1 MKKQLKNALRL
12 ACAVLLAAML
22 LSSSAL
28 AEGMDPSVIEAA
40 SDLARRLDAL
50 AGCPAYVKL
59 MGGSEEMQQII
70 ADWAAGDHDEPG
82 SVLARDYSTDEADQL
97 LALLS
102 LDEASGLSDLPAEAV
117 DALVRRAPF
126 AIASA
131 LNARAG
137 ASTLAAAA
145 ILTLS
150 EARATEQPTGG
161 GVLALL
167 YPQAVPVLVA
177 YWSENGAVTMTASF
191 VSAEED
197 ELKAL
202 LEAN

>member
-1 MKKQLKNALRL
+1 MKKRLKSALRL

-28 AEGMDPSVIEAA
+28 AEGIAPSVIEAA
-40 SDLARRLDAL
+40 SALARRLDAL
-50 AGCPAYVKL
+50 ADCPAYVKL
-59 MGGSEEMQQII
+59 MGGNEEMQQII

-82 SVLARDYSTDEADQL
+82 SVLARAYSMDEADQL

-102 LDEASGLSDLPAEAV
+102 LDEASGLSDLPTEAV

-126 AIASA
+126 TIASV
-131 LNARAG
+131 LNANAG

-145 ILTLS
+145 VLTLS
-150 EARATEQPTGG
+150 EARVTEQPAGG
-161 GVLALL
+161 GVIALL
-167 YPQAVPVLVA
+167 YPQATPVLVA

-197 ELKAL
+197 VLKTL